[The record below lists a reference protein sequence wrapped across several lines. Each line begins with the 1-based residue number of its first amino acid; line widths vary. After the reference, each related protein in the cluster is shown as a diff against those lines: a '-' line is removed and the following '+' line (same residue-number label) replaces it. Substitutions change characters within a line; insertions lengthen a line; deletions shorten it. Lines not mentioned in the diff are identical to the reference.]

1 MGWPERTPALARF
14 YPTSVLVTAFDI
26 IFFWVARMMMMG
38 LRFMGEVPFRDVYI
52 HAIVRDAEGQK
63 MSKSKGNVIDPLTVI
78 DEFGCDAFRFTL
90 AAFAAMGRDVRLSND
105 RIAGYR
111 NFINKL
117 WNAARFVE
125 IKREGVATTC
135 RLPDDPKLIVSKWI
149 RSRLASA
156 IEDVREAI
164 ESYRFND
171 AAGRIYTFIWHEY
184 CDWYI
189 EIAKIALEESADAKA
204 ETLAMLTGVL
214 EQALRLLH
222 PIAPFVTEELWQSLP
237 AAGRADGSIMRAAY
251 PEPHASWR
259 QPDADAEMEA
269 VIDVVRSAR
278 NIRSEMNIPMKAD
291 LDLWVGEG
299 PARAIVT
306 RHADLV
312 KRLGRIGRVH
322 IDGAAPHGSAT
333 AVAASTEISI
343 PIAEHVDLKAEA
355 ARLKKEIQ
363 RLAGEIGKLEG
374 KLGNAS
380 FIERAPVEV
389 VEKDRARLQNSID
402 ERTTLERS
410 LERVVAMG
418 GAS

>member
-1 MGWPERTPALARF
+1 
-14 YPTSVLVTAFDI
+14 
-26 IFFWVARMMMMG
+26 
-38 LRFMGEVPFRDVYI
+38 
-52 HAIVRDAEGQK
+52 
-63 MSKSKGNVIDPLTVI
+63 
-78 DEFGCDAFRFTL
+78 
-90 AAFAAMGRDVRLSND
+90 MGRDVRLSTE

-125 IKREGVATTC
+125 LKREGLSGTTC
-135 RLPDDPKLIVSKWI
+135 RIPEEPALVVSKWI

-156 IEDVREAI
+156 IDDMRAAI
-164 ESYRFND
+164 EGYRFND

-189 EIAKIALEESADAKA
+189 EIAKIALEESDEART

-237 AAGRADGSIMRAAY
+237 ADGRAAGSIMRAGY
-251 PEPHASWR
+251 PEPHAGWR
-259 QPDADAEMEA
+259 QSDADAEMEA

-278 NIRSEMNIPMKAD
+278 NIRAEMNIPMKAD

-306 RHADLV
+306 RHVDLV
-312 KRLGRIGRVH
+312 KRLARIGRVH

-333 AVAASTEISI
+333 AVAAGTEISI

-380 FIERAPVEV
+380 FLERAPVEV
-389 VEKDRARLQNSID
+389 VEKDRTRLQTSIE
-402 ERTTLERS
+402 ERATLERS
-410 LERVVAMG
+410 LERVIAMG
-418 GAS
+418 GSS

>member
-1 MGWPERTPALARF
+1 
-14 YPTSVLVTAFDI
+14 
-26 IFFWVARMMMMG
+26 
-38 LRFMGEVPFRDVYI
+38 
-52 HAIVRDAEGQK
+52 
-63 MSKSKGNVIDPLTVI
+63 
-78 DEFGCDAFRFTL
+78 
-90 AAFAAMGRDVRLSND
+90 MGRDVRLSNE

-111 NFINKL
+111 NFVNKL

-125 IKREGVATTC
+125 IKREGEATTC

-164 ESYRFND
+164 EGYRFND

-189 EIAKIALEESADAKA
+189 EIAKIALEESEEAKT

-237 AAGRADGSIMRAAY
+237 AAGRADGSIMRATY

-306 RHADLV
+306 RHSDLV

-333 AVAASTEISI
+333 AVAAGTEISI
-343 PIAEHVDLKAEA
+343 PIAEHVDLKAES

-363 RLAGEIGKLEG
+363 RLGQEIGKLEG

-380 FIERAPVEV
+380 FIERAPAEV
-389 VEKDRARLQNSID
+389 VEKDRTRLQNSIE